1 MRKSLTW
8 IAFCAV
14 VSAFVAG
21 PEAHARPDYLKAF
34 NAAYP
39 ALKAEAEAAKCG
51 ICHPEEK
58 KAVRNDY
65 GKAYGTAVGEKN
77 VKFADNEKK
86 LTEAPAEKTTHMV
99 ALPRGS
105 GFLFCRLP
113 DAFGNLD
120 RPFFLDLVRCDVC
133 RWTQVGCPT
142 LSAVTHGLRNLSTIT
157 LDCQRMG
164 KLVDPL
170 RDHRFEPPSQFWPS
184 QSWPSSPRR
193 QSRSVYWPA
202 PTIVRIVQR
211 TANSQ
216 LFILAGGLYSW

>member
-86 LTEAPAEKTTHMV
+86 LTEALKKVEAEK
-99 ALPRGS
+99 S
-105 GFLFCRLP
+105 GP
-113 DAFGNLD
+113 EGKTFG
-120 RPFFLDLVRCDVC
+120 DLIKD
-133 RWTQVGCPT
+133 
-142 LSAVTHGLRNLSTIT
+142 
-157 LDCQRMG
+157 G
-164 KLVDPL
+164 KLP
-170 RDHRFEPPSQFWPS
+170 
-184 QSWPSSPRR
+184 
-193 QSRSVYWPA
+193 
-202 PTIVRIVQR
+202 
-211 TANSQ
+211 
-216 LFILAGGLYSW
+216 GKK